1 MRQLRWIL
9 VAFIGLMACGGDESM
24 SDQLGIRGEQ
34 SVMKRQADGTW
45 TQEFDVDGDGK
56 VDVTKVL
63 VEYPDADDPS
73 VVKTRLQKK
82 MVDVNFDGKV
92 DFVRNYNEFG
102 AVISEDVDLDLDGN
116 FDVTNHIDNKVVV
129 QKDMLG
135 DEGKVIET
143 RYYAN
148 GEIQRVE
155 KDTTG
160 DAKIDYWE
168 FYEQGILDR
177 IGRDANADGRADS
190 WTTR

>member
-1 MRQLRWIL
+1 MRNLRWVLI
-9 VAFIGLMACGGDESM
+9 AFIGLIACGGDESM

-34 SVMKRQADGTW
+34 SVMKCQADGTW

-56 VDVTKVL
+56 LDVTKVL
-63 VEYPDADDPS
+63 VEYPDADDPT
-73 VVKTRLQKK
+73 VVKTRLLKK
-82 MVDVNFDGKV
+82 MVDVNFDGKI

-135 DEGKVIET
+135 EGGKVIET

-148 GEIQRVE
+148 SEIQRVE

-160 DAKIDYWE
+160 DGKIDYWE

>member
-1 MRQLRWIL
+1 MRNLRWVLI
-9 VAFIGLMACGGDESM
+9 AFIGLIACGGDESM

-56 VDVTKVL
+56 LDVTKVL
-63 VEYPDADDPS
+63 VEYPDADDPT
-73 VVKTRLQKK
+73 VVKTRLLKK
-82 MVDVNFDGKV
+82 MVDVNFDGKI

-135 DEGKVIET
+135 EGGKVIET

-148 GEIQRVE
+148 SEIQRVE

-160 DAKIDYWE
+160 DGKIDYWE

>member
-1 MRQLRWIL
+1 
-9 VAFIGLMACGGDESM
+9 M

-56 VDVTKVL
+56 LDVTKVL
-63 VEYPDADDPS
+63 VEYPDADDPT
-73 VVKTRLQKK
+73 VVKTRLLKK
-82 MVDVNFDGKV
+82 MVDVNFDGKI

-135 DEGKVIET
+135 EGGKVIET

-148 GEIQRVE
+148 SEIQRVE

-160 DAKIDYWE
+160 DGKIDYWE